1 MRKISDE
8 HVKREAPDY
17 FQCVAVDHFRVRCV
31 LAEESDESFIKF
43 DNCKASG
50 FRKCSCHSADAG
62 SDFQNV
68 ICRSDAR
75 CCDQFREL
83 IGGYQEVLS
92 KLRVRVGSH
101 LAVILHYTGASSS
114 AALSIA
120 ASS

>member
-1 MRKISDE
+1 ME
-8 HVKREAPDY
+8 
-17 FQCVAVDHFRVRCV
+17 HFRVRRV
-31 LAEESDESFIKF
+31 LAEKSDEPFIKF

-50 FRKCSCHSADAG
+50 FRKCSRRGADAG

-68 ICRSDAR
+68 ICRANAR

-83 IGGYQEVLS
+83 IGGYQEVLP

-120 ASS
+120 ALS